1 VVIAIAPRG
10 ALATLTFRAQRQ
22 KPPAVN
28 PKDALLFELLE
39 LTVLAFPRPPRAVE
53 LFFEPNNAGDA
64 PALTDLRARPHEGAP
79 ERPDLGYTDEEIMD
93 GMNATLAD
101 LLTVIG
107 FERGAPVIS
116 GKLTLVDDLAS
127 GGVIA
132 TTIGDDNSVV
142 HRRHIDKSERTESV
156 HTAALFTLLAA
167 RLDDEVTLRERSR
180 VLSVSG
186 ARYSLDTENATVT
199 VRIGDDEKTYGA
211 HAIATWHAGESSL
224 SWAWA
229 NEPLPESLRA
239 RVDEIRRA
247 VTTPGLAAFTRE
259 ELTVPEKMAMRLIGN
274 AAVRMGADLLL
285 VVTAEG
291 PEGAVL
297 ELSLALTDPRA
308 A

>member
-1 VVIAIAPRG
+1 M
-10 ALATLTFRAQRQ
+10 
-22 KPPAVN
+22 N

-53 LFFEPNNAGDA
+53 LIFAPTDAGDA
-64 PALTDLRARPHEGAP
+64 PALTDLRARPHEGAVS
-79 ERPDLGYTDEEIMD
+79 RPDLGYTDAEIMD
-93 GMNATLAD
+93 GMNAALVDFLTL
-101 LLTVIG
+101 IG
-107 FERGAPVIS
+107 DERGAPVLA
-116 GKLTLVDDLAS
+116 GKLTLVDDHAS

-132 TTIGDDNSVV
+132 TTTGDDGGVI

-156 HTAALFTLLAA
+156 HTGALFALLAA
-167 RLDDEVTLRERSR
+167 HESDEDALRERSR

-186 ARYSLDTENATVT
+186 ARYSLDTEEATVT

-229 NEPLPESLRA
+229 NDPLPENLRA
-239 RVDEIRRA
+239 RVDEIRLA
-247 VTTPGLAAFTRE
+247 VTGPGLAAFTRE
-259 ELTVPEKMAMRLIGN
+259 ELTVPEKMAMRLVGN

-297 ELSLALTDPRA
+297 ELSLALTAPA
-308 A
+308 FV